1 MGAMTSRA
9 VGGMIE
15 LMSAD
20 RDSRGQRGEPSTSNQ
35 GSAAGEDQLARQL
48 SELARDLQD
57 RQSLQDTLNGIAQAA
72 VDNVPGAQFAG
83 ITVVKGRRD
92 VDTPA
97 WTDELVRAT
106 DQAQY
111 DTGQGPCLDAV
122 YEHKAVRVADM
133 RTEHRWPEFAKRAAE
148 LGVGSMLS
156 VQLYVTGDN
165 LGALNMYSEGT
176 DAFDDESEHVALLLG
191 AHAAIAMAGAQQ
203 HEQLVEAMTTRDLI
217 GQAKGILME
226 RHKITAEQAFTLL
239 IRASQLANTKL
250 RDVAEHLTTTGE
262 LAARERQ

>member
-1 MGAMTSRA
+1 
-9 VGGMIE
+9 
-15 LMSAD
+15 MSSD
-20 RDSRGQRGEPSTSNQ
+20 RDSRRQRGEPSTSDQ

-48 SELARDLQD
+48 SDLARELQEKH
-57 RQSLQDTLNGIAQAA
+57 SLQDTLYGIVQAA

-83 ITVVKGRRD
+83 ITVVKARRE
-92 VDTPA
+92 VHTPA

-111 DTGQGPCLDAV
+111 DTGQGPCLNSV
-122 YEHKAVRVADM
+122 YEEKTVRVTDM
-133 RTEHRWPEFAKRAAE
+133 RTEQRWPEFAKRAAE
-148 LGVGSMLS
+148 LGVYSMLS
-156 VQLYVTGDN
+156 IQLYVTGDN
-165 LGALNMYSEGT
+165 LGALNLYSEAVE
-176 DAFDDESEHVALLLG
+176 AFDDESEHVGLLLA

-203 HEQLVEAMTTRDLI
+203 QEQLVQAMTTRDLI

-226 RHKITAEQAFTLL
+226 RHKITSEQAFTLL

-262 LAARERQ
+262 LAARQRQ

>member
-1 MGAMTSRA
+1 
-9 VGGMIE
+9 
-15 LMSAD
+15 MSSD
-20 RDSRGQRGEPSTSNQ
+20 RDPRGQRGEPSTNDR

-48 SELARDLQD
+48 SELARDLQEKH
-57 RQSLQDTLNGIAQAA
+57 SLQDTLNGITQAA

-83 ITVVKGRRD
+83 ITVVKGHRD

-106 DQAQY
+106 DRAQY
-111 DTGQGPCLDAV
+111 ETGQGPCLNSV
-122 YEHKAVRVADM
+122 YEEQTVRVADM
-133 RTEHRWPEFAKRAAE
+133 RSEQRWPEFAKRAVD

-156 VQLYVTGDN
+156 IQLYVTGDN
-165 LGALNMYSEGT
+165 LGALNLYSEAT
-176 DAFDDESEHVALLLG
+176 EAFDDESEHVGLLLA

-203 HEQLVEAMTTRDLI
+203 QEQLVQSITTRDLI

-262 LAARERQ
+262 LAARQSQ